1 VRTAKLALTVLTL
14 ALVPAGVACTSGG
27 TSTTTPTTTT
37 TAETPSSLP
46 TVNEAFTVV
55 DGEYTYE
62 NEGVKVALTW
72 KGGTGD
78 LSIHNGSGTDLQ
90 APGLYAVTATDQEV
104 QATVG
109 DAATVLDGQ
118 SATLKVTFPASLKPE
133 DAGLIVLEFGDQNWG
148 ALSPVV
154 TSAGSASPSA

>member
-14 ALVPAGVACTSGG
+14 ALVPTGVACTSGG

-37 TAETPSSLP
+37 AAETPSSLP
-46 TVNEAFTVV
+46 TVNEPFQIV

-78 LSIHNGSGTDLQ
+78 LTVHNGSGTDLQ
-90 APGLYAVTATDQEV
+90 APGLYAVTAADQEV
-104 QATVG
+104 PATVA
-109 DAATVLDGQ
+109 DATTVLDGQ
-118 SATLKVTFPASLKPE
+118 SATLKVTFPASLKPA

-154 TSAGSASPSA
+154 TSPGSASPSA